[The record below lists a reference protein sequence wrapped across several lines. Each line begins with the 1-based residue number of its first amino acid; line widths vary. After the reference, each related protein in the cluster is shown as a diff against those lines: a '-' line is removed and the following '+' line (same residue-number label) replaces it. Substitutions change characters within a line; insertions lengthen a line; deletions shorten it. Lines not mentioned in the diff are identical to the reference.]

1 MSNTHIMAL
10 TIVIGFYAT
19 LGIAHLLQPKEDDD
33 SQQPSTQWRRHLEK
47 PSHLAFR
54 PTRFDRRPG
63 NSRRTQQC

>member
-1 MSNTHIMAL
+1 MTAIHISAL
-10 TIVIGFYAT
+10 TTVIVFYAT

-33 SQQPSTQWRRHLEK
+33 SQQPSTQWRRHLQK

-63 NSRRTQQC
+63 YSRRTQQC